1 MKAEVRKSEDELLV
15 QAIHK
20 TMGQMEQL
28 KQACLRLSVNADAEL
43 ALFMRETE
51 RLLERVQLAAP
62 EAVRQEPEQA
72 VQTPGLIKKTN
83 QPAAAYV
90 AGRKLAYAPG
100 KSSRF
105 LQRRSEQAIRKR
117 TSRNKRGRTAGERA
131 VGDHKRQQRPHTK
144 PALQPKQPKLTKKPV
159 ELQQP
164 KRTQSVNAAQP
175 GDYSGIRTSSNL
187 KRSL

>member
-1 MKAEVRKSEDELLV
+1 MKAEARRSEDELLV

-28 KQACLRLSVNADAEL
+28 KQTCLRLSVNADAEL

-51 RLLERVQLAAP
+51 RLLERVQSPAQ
-62 EAVRQEPEQA
+62 EAVRQEPERARA
-72 VQTPGLIKKTN
+72 VQASTLVKKTIR
-83 QPAAAYV
+83 PAAAYV
-90 AGRKLAYAPG
+90 AERKLAYASG

-105 LQRRSEQAIRKR
+105 LQRRSEQVIRKR
-117 TSRNKRGRTAGERA
+117 TSRKKRGRTSGVRA
-131 VGDHKRQQRPHTK
+131 ANEHKRPQRSQSKPTLQTK
-144 PALQPKQPKLTKKPV
+144 FMKEPV

-164 KRTQSVNAAQP
+164 KRSQSVSTAQP
-175 GDYSGIRTSSNL
+175 GDYLGIRTSSNL

>member
-1 MKAEVRKSEDELLV
+1 MKAEARKSEGELLV

-28 KQACLRLSVNADAEL
+28 KQACLQLSVNADAEL

-51 RLLERVQLAAP
+51 RLLDRVQLAAP
-62 EAVRQEPEQA
+62 EAARQEPEQA
-72 VQTPGLIKKTN
+72 VQASGLIKKTIR
-83 QPAAAYV
+83 PAAAYV
-90 AGRKLAYAPG
+90 SGRKLSYEPG
-100 KSSRF
+100 KTGRF
-105 LQRRSEQAIRKR
+105 LQRRSVQAISKG
-117 TSRNKRGRTAGERA
+117 TSRKKRGRTAGMRA
-131 VGDHKRQQRPHTK
+131 ASEHKRPQRSQTK
-144 PALQPKQPKLTKKPV
+144 PAPQPKLTKKSA
-159 ELQQP
+159 ELLQP